1 MISGLKYTPPSLLFL
16 TIPSISKIQWHPF
29 SLTSSSSTD
38 EHTISNIIRSD
49 GEWTNSLFNKICVEA
64 DAEAD
69 QRECIPA
76 ALEGP
81 YGPATLDFLRYQLHW
96 QNKVDIEPSNL
107 NLFKPQN
114 SEAPR
119 FTCYDR

>member
-1 MISGLKYTPPSLLFL
+1 MDK
-16 TIPSISKIQWHPF
+16 F
-29 SLTSSSSTD
+29 SVQQ
-38 EHTISNIIRSD
+38 
-49 GEWTNSLFNKICVEA
+49 ICVEA
-64 DAEAD
+64 DSEAD

-81 YGPATLDFLRYQLHW
+81 NGPATLDFLRYQLHW
-96 QNKVDIEPSNL
+96 QNKVDTEPSNL

-114 SEAPR
+114 SEAPQ